1 MKRWI
6 KLLVTI
12 VLAVSIPLQGLASVS
27 MPACSNMSMGA
38 NASVSSSH
46 TNTAMHKATVV
57 SAACDMKV
65 KNCCLQGSSK
75 TCSDQKCSTCH
86 LSVFQLPNTG
96 LLEMPDRLATEYQDL
111 INQPYQNFPPT
122 LFHPPKQLS
131 A

>member
-12 VLAVSIPLQGLASVS
+12 VLAVSIPLQGFASVS

-38 NASVSSSH
+38 KVSVSSSH
-46 TNTAMHKATVV
+46 TNNMHKVTVV

-65 KNCCLQGSSK
+65 KNCCLQGGNK

-86 LSVFQLPNTG
+86 LSVFQLPSTG
-96 LLEMPDRLATEYQDL
+96 LLVMPDRLTTEYQDL
-111 INQPYQNFPPT
+111 ISQPYQNFPPT